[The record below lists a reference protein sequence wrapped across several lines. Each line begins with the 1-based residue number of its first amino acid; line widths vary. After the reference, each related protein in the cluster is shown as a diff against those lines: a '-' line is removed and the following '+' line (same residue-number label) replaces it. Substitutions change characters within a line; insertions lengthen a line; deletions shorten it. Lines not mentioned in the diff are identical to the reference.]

1 MQKVT
6 LSLLM
11 TLLVLSMAAIVTASA
26 NNGAEKITV
35 DGGSKGEVEFTH
47 KNHQDRLE
55 DCMVCHDVFPQE
67 LGVIKKMKSEKKLK
81 RKQVMNDVCL
91 ACHKAD
97 KKAGKAYG
105 PTSCN
110 KCHSK

>member
-6 LSLLM
+6 LALLM
-11 TLLVLSMAAIVTASA
+11 TFLVLSMAAIVTASA
-26 NNGAEKITV
+26 NKGADEITI
-35 DGGSKGEVEFTH
+35 DGGSKGTIAFPHEE
-47 KNHQDRLE
+47 HQEHLQ

-67 LGVIKKMKSEKKLK
+67 LGVIKKMKTEKELK
-81 RKQVMNDVCL
+81 RKQVMNGVCL

-97 KKAGKAYG
+97 KKAGKEHG